1 MTHPVSADDARTA
14 AYYDEFSAE
23 YERQRGPNDQGGYHE
38 LVDDLEVDFAG
49 RFAEGRDL
57 LEVGCGTGLLLA
69 RLAKIARS
77 AQGID
82 LSPGMLKKAEARG
95 LSVRE
100 GSVTDLPYPDGSF
113 DVTCSFK
120 VLAHVP
126 CVERALAEMV
136 RVTRPQGVVIA
147 EFYNPMSLRGLVKR
161 LGPAGAISRKTKE
174 SEVFTR
180 FDPPWK
186 IGSLL
191 PPGSRIIA
199 RRGVR
204 IVTPAAVA
212 MRIPIVGRALRAAER
227 ALCDST
233 LAVFG
238 GFYIAAV
245 TSR

>member
-1 MTHPVSADDARTA
+1 MARPTSADDSRTR
-14 AYYDEFSAE
+14 AYYDEFSAG
-23 YERQRGPNDQGGYHE
+23 YERQRGANDPGGYHQ

-49 RFAEGRDL
+49 RFAAGRDL
-57 LEVGCGTGLLLA
+57 LEVGCGTGLLLE
-69 RLAKIARS
+69 RLAKTART

-82 LSPGMLKKAEARG
+82 LSPGMLEKAEARG
-95 LSVRE
+95 LNVRQ
-100 GSVTDLPYPDGSF
+100 GSATELPYPDGSF

-126 CVERALAEMV
+126 CIERAIAEMV
-136 RVTRPQGVVIA
+136 RVTRPSGVIIA
-147 EFYNPMSLRGLVKR
+147 EFYNPMSLRGLLKR
-161 LGPAGAISRKTKE
+161 LGPAGSISQKTKE

-191 PPGSRIIA
+191 PPGCRIIA

-204 IVTPAAVA
+204 IVTPAAIA
-212 MRIPIVGRALRAAER
+212 MRIPVLRRALRTAEW
-227 ALCDST
+227 ALCDSR

-238 GFYIAAV
+238 GFYIAAIG
-245 TSR
+245 R